1 MGGPQ
6 MDRKNLN
13 FPLAAAQSFPVTVVK
28 DNYIIFTTIAIIIT
42 IINITIHCLQIKD
55 EPAAPYW
62 SRMHS

>member
-1 MGGPQ
+1 

-13 FPLAAAQSFPVTVVK
+13 FPLAAAQSFPVTV
-28 DNYIIFTTIAIIIT
+28 DIYIIFTTIAIIIT